1 MMLLLG
7 KLVALHCQVVLF
19 HVSIINNREDI
30 ERQLIE
36 KVQTSELFTVHL
48 DDVIPSFVE
57 LCL

>member
-1 MMLLLG
+1 MMLLPG